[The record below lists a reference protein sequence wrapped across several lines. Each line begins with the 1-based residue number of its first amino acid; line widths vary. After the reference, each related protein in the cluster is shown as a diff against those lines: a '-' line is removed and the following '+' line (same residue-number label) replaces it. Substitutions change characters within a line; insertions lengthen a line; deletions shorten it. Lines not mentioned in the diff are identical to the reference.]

1 MWEGSGERAQRQ
13 WPWRKPAAS
22 GRVIS
27 QRQAGLRGGGSRSR
41 GVPFRDVLRLRVALL
56 RPVLA
61 QCGVRAHPP
70 PGAGEQTTLSALQGL
85 QDKSQWGRTAAHGG
99 VPEDLC
105 SSSWTFRAPLLWPA
119 KSTVNVHRHQHP
131 QLSSFQRPGRS

>member
-85 QDKSQWGRTAAHGG
+85 QDKSGDALQLMAEFLRIF
-99 VPEDLC
+99 VV
-105 SSSWTFRAPLLWPA
+105 APGLLELP
-119 KSTVNVHRHQHP
+119 SCGLQSL
-131 QLSSFQRPGRS
+131 Q